1 MIQVAILG
9 CGTMGRTHAQGYK
22 NIQEVKVVAV
32 CDIREEMGMSIAEL
46 LQADYYNQAEELFA
60 NASFDVLDICLP
72 TYLHKEYALLA
83 MKRGKHVFCEKPIAL
98 SVADAKAMIDCAKEC
113 KVYFSVGHVVRFFP
127 PYTQAVSMVDE
138 GKIGIPR
145 LIRTTRNQAFP
156 PWSWE
161 NWYQKT
167 EKSGGPEVD
176 LMIHDFDWIIHSFG
190 KVERVFA
197 KNLGENLPDQRHSLC
212 ILRLANGA
220 MAHVEGSWALP
231 KGSEFRTTYEIV
243 GTEGQLCYDST
254 RDAPLKTQISQEHDK
269 PIQYSSPMFGSIN
282 PYEAELRA
290 FYDALIQKKPVPVTG
305 EQAMEALEVALAAV
319 KSAQTGESVT
329 IGRSTL

>member
-9 CGTMGRTHAQGYK
+9 CGTMGQTHAQGYR
-22 NIQEVKVVAV
+22 NIEGVKVTAV
-32 CDIREEMGMSIAEL
+32 CDIRKEQGTVLAEL
-46 LQADYYNQAEELFA
+46 LRSEYYSQADELFSK
-60 NASFDVLDICLP
+60 ASFDVLDICLP

-83 MKRGKHVFCEKPIAL
+83 MKGGKHVFCEKPIAL
-98 SVADAKAMIDCAKEC
+98 TAEDAEAMIECAQRC
-113 KVYFSVGHVVRFFP
+113 NVYFSVGHVVRFFP
-127 PYTQAVSMVDE
+127 PYNQAISLI
-138 GKIGIPR
+138 GKKRIGIPR

-161 NWYQKT
+161 NWYHKSD
-167 EKSGGPEVD
+167 KSGGPEVD
-176 LMIHDFDWIIHSFG
+176 LMIHDFDLIIHHFG

-197 KNLGENLPDQRHSLC
+197 KNLGETLADQRHSLC

-243 GTEGQLCYDST
+243 GTEGQICYDST
-254 RDAPLKTQISQEHDK
+254 RDTPLKIQISEDLDK
-269 PIQYSSPMFGSIN
+269 PIRYDNPMLGGMN

-290 FYDALIQKKPVPVTG
+290 FYEALREGKPVAVTG
-305 EQAMEALEVALAAV
+305 EQALEALEVALAAV
-319 KSAQTGESVT
+319 ESARTGKSVT
-329 IGRSTL
+329 LARGTR